1 MIRAAL
7 YARYS
12 SDLQNENSNE
22 DQFRIGGE
30 RLEREGWQLAGR
42 YSDEAISGAS
52 LFRPGIQRLLSDVAA
67 GKIDIVLCEALDR
80 ISRDQED
87 IAAFYKRCKFAGVTI
102 FTLSEGEISELHIG
116 LKGTMNAIFLKD
128 LASKTHRGMRGR
140 VEQGKSGGG
149 NSYGYDV
156 VKQFDPNTG
165 EAIRGDRTINETEA
179 EIVGRIFD
187 EYIRGMSPRMIATR
201 LNKEGIAG
209 PQGGAWGASTLYG
222 NRQRGTGILN
232 NELYIG
238 RLVWNRQRFVKD
250 PITRKRVAKYNPE
263 SAWIIRDVPEMRII
277 SDEVWQKTKAIQGD
291 YNHKNAPLWK
301 KNRPKSLLSNLTKC
315 GCCGAGYTM
324 MSANRIGCSAAREKG
339 NCDNRLTI
347 PRETVEQM
355 VLNALC
361 THLMDEASCAEFC
374 KEYTRR
380 MNELRREHNMSLA
393 GYRGELAKLK
403 REREKIIDATLN
415 GVSPSLY
422 AARSHTLQAR
432 LEELEALLAEVK
444 EEPVVF
450 HPNMADRY
458 HAEIR
463 NLIASFHSEETR
475 LEASGI
481 LRSLIDRIVLTPT
494 PEKDRLTVDLIG
506 DLSGILAIAT
516 NRDKAAVKSDLT
528 GFEPIEETPE
538 NIDSTAQMAVVAGV
552 RSNMRFRDVNK
563 EGGLIDLP
571 SSFNRNAMKSKQMAM
586 VAGARFELTT
596 FRL

>member
-1 MIRAAL
+1 MIRTAL
-7 YARYS
+7 YARFS
-12 SDLQNENSNE
+12 SDMQNEASIE
-22 DQFRIGGE
+22 DQVRICTE
-30 RLEREGWQLAGR
+30 RAQKEGWQVVQV
-42 YSDEAISGAS
+42 YSDHAISGAS
-52 LFRPGIQRLLSDVAA
+52 LLRPGIQALLKDVAA
-67 GKIDIVLCEALDR
+67 GKLDIVLSEALDR

-87 IAAFYKRCKFAGVTI
+87 IAGVYKRTKFADVTL

-128 LASKTHRGMRGR
+128 LAAKTHRGMRGR

-156 VKQFDPNTG
+156 VKKFDTNTG

-179 EIVGRIFD
+179 GIVQRIFQ

-201 LNKEGIAG
+201 LNKEAIAG

-232 NELYIG
+232 NELYVG
-238 RLVWNRQRFVKD
+238 RLVWNRQRFLKD

-277 SDEVWQKTKAIQGD
+277 SDDIWQQTKAMQGD

-315 GCCGAGYTM
+315 GCCGSGFTM
-324 MSANRIGCSAAREKG
+324 MSASRIGCSASREKG
-339 NCDNRLTI
+339 NCDNRLTM

-355 VLNALC
+355 VLNALR
-361 THLMDEASCAEFC
+361 THLMDETLCAEFC

-403 REREKIIDATLN
+403 REREKIIDATLG

-432 LEELEALLAEVK
+432 LEELEALLTEVK
-444 EEPVVF
+444 EEPVIF

-516 NRDKAAVKSDLT
+516 NRNKAIVTGDLS
-528 GFEPIEETPE
+528 GFEPVEEMPE
-538 NIDSTAQMAVVAGV
+538 NIDSTAQVAMVAGV
-552 RSNMRFRDVNK
+552 RSNMRFADIKK

-571 SSFNRNAMKSKQMAM
+571 SSFNRNSLVPTQKAL
-586 VAGARFELTT
+586 VAGARFDLTT
-596 FRL
+596 YSL